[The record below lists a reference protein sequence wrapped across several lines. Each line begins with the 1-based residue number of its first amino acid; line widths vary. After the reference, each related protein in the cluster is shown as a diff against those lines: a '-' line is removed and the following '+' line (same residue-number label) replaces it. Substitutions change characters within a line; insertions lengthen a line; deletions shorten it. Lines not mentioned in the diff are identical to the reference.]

1 MISLLRIT
9 DRTCREKSTAYKRP
23 FAAIPLI
30 YNRIGYKWHSSAHS
44 RKFQLGRIQYFL
56 YQNLINNG
64 NTIKIVL
71 RKKSYVLYVKEG
83 AQIVDMLAIMEA
95 NVALMDLENIR
106 ILKEMRNS
114 VVR

>member
-1 MISLLRIT
+1 MPLVSQFYCISAGI
-9 DRTCREKSTAYKRP
+9 
-23 FAAIPLI
+23 AAKGRLYAGLFSAAGSISDPQK
-30 YNRIGYKWHSSAHS
+30 GYHFEIVCPSQEISGQLQEIIRS
-44 RKFQLGRIQYFL
+44 FQIDA
-56 YQNLINNG
+56 
-64 NTIKIVL
+64 KIVL

-114 VVR
+114 VNGR

>member
-1 MISLLRIT
+1 M
-9 DRTCREKSTAYKRP
+9 
-23 FAAIPLI
+23 
-30 YNRIGYKWHSSAHS
+30 
-44 RKFQLGRIQYFL
+44 
-56 YQNLINNG
+56 
-64 NTIKIVL
+64 VL

-114 VVR
+114 VNRKVNCETANINKTVNCPFRKITSRCRFLRCTFSKRLCCYNIPI